1 MAQYAANQ
9 TRNTG
14 VNPLSFREVHRVLLR
29 SFFTK
34 HKTNGFSIHPKD
46 EAPWLIVL
54 LEDRCHNLDSN
65 PHSTYQKHQSASS
78 VLLTARP
85 RHFHSMWQRYYT
97 MILTWNSHV
106 YNGHGIIPE
115 TVVLSQNSNQLAGN
129 LSLVSI
135 LFCVLLNCVLKIN
148 CIKIVCSE
156 PICQVTLCN
165 DKYCV
170 MEHTNWETAT

>member
-1 MAQYAANQ
+1 M
-9 TRNTG
+9 
-14 VNPLSFREVHRVLLR
+14 
-29 SFFTK
+29 
-34 HKTNGFSIHPKD
+34 
-46 EAPWLIVL
+46 
-54 LEDRCHNLDSN
+54 
-65 PHSTYQKHQSASS
+65 
-78 VLLTARP
+78 
-85 RHFHSMWQRYYT
+85 
-97 MILTWNSHV
+97 